1 MTGSYPV
8 SLVLPPWL
16 HLSPPTSPVLQRCGG
31 GGAFPLLPSLLLPGD
46 QTQAG
51 WERLPEE
58 SWPGERSKGAQ
69 ETRGR
74 AHSGGSPRPQGPQR
88 EAFGPPVAFHWLTR
102 EGSVLVPSTSPVSH
116 LLKQVDLAP
125 HRFMQ
130 FRWPFSENEVPPGSR
145 PTE

>member
-16 HLSPPTSPVLQRCGG
+16 HLSPPTSRVLQRCGG

-74 AHSGGSPRPQGPQR
+74 ARSGGSPRPQGPRR
-88 EAFGPPVAFHWLTR
+88 EAFGPPW
-102 EGSVLVPSTSPVSH
+102 
-116 LLKQVDLAP
+116 
-125 HRFMQ
+125 RFI
-130 FRWPFSENEVPPGSR
+130 G
-145 PTE
+145 